1 MARREVITKTLFLS
15 ALAVLALAA
24 PSTAGDGRIRD
35 LTGSYPAAGVRRI
48 DLKLPPGEIRI
59 EPSPDGRLRVELGV
73 YCALDNTVCEERAE
87 RLALETDI
95 EGNTLRLR
103 VEGMPTVNARGLN
116 LRGRILVPRAT
127 ALDVDL
133 PVGELKIRGIEGD
146 LEVDVGVG
154 EVEIGLRERD
164 VRSVRLGVGIGEAS
178 LSVAGRSIEG
188 SGWLG
193 HRVRW
198 GEGPGP
204 SRVSVNLGVGEV
216 EVRLE

>member
-1 MARREVITKTLFLS
+1 MKTLFLS
-15 ALAVLALAA
+15 ALAVLAWAA
-24 PSTAGDGRIRD
+24 PSTAEDRRIRD

-48 DLKLPPGEIRI
+48 DLKLPPGDVRI
-59 EPSPDGRLRVELGV
+59 EASADGRLRVELGV
-73 YCALDNTVCEERAE
+73 YCSFDNTGCEERAE
-87 RLALETDI
+87 RLTLETKID
-95 EGNTLRLR
+95 GNTLRLR
-103 VEGMPTVNARGLN
+103 VEGMPTIDARGVN
-116 LRGRILVPRAT
+116 VRGRILVPRAT
-127 ALDVDL
+127 ALDVEL

-146 LEVDVGVG
+146 LDVEVGVG

-198 GEGPGP
+198 GDGPGP

-216 EVRLE
+216 DVRLE